1 MGEEGPSAAAP
12 SDTSA
17 ELSTE
22 KEQLD
27 PQRSMP
33 SEEAETIDGGDV
45 APTLV
50 DDDGRGKER
59 EAADDYDAAPTE
71 VDSAE
76 EQTGAQQ
83 QSGETTDSSP
93 DQTAGEEAGSEG
105 SSYGEGENNPRQQKS
120 PAPEA
125 DSSSSSAMAD
135 SNHSTAASSTA
146 ADSSAPTKCTGRAAP
161 PPFVD
166 DPSKITL
173 RFIFANRD
181 GLSVTVDLKP
191 TDTVGEVKGALLSMW
206 PDGKVYEFACM
217 RILRQIEVVLREDGA
232 FAFAAPEGHAFIG
245 ICCFLSGD
253 CCSIRARG
261 AGPWHDS
268 IVHFSLACHPHV
280 TGDIATWCSF
290 SESCSRL
297 NLSKNVNG
305 GGDDYIYRFF
315 FPSATCSP
323 VS

>member
-206 PDGKVYEFACM
+206 PDELASCSGGDRLRLICMGRGILMPDSRTLEACQVPVFKTHATPVNVSV
-217 RILRQIEVVLREDGA
+217 R
-232 FAFAAPEGHAFIG
+232 PEG
-245 ICCFLSGD
+245 
-253 CCSIRARG
+253 
-261 AGPWHDS
+261 
-268 IVHFSLACHPHV
+268 
-280 TGDIATWCSF
+280 T
-290 SESCSRL
+290 
-297 NLSKNVNG
+297 G
-305 GGDDYIYRFF
+305 GGDDR
-315 FPSATCSP
+315 ATSKKGRLAVATSGGGGGGGGTGSRSNAA
-323 VS
+323 VSGSVTTGGGCCIIM